1 MSLERLM
8 DKIYIVKPHPAP
20 TGPEVK
26 HHYAKWI
33 SPRPQDIRVD
43 RMFDIPYANINFISA
58 YARGEFETG
67 ERYIDLGVVGF
78 PMLIRAPFSSLSANE
93 FRFPSRNIDQNVR
106 HVISELIA
114 NGRIVAMN
122 EETYRFLHGKQI
134 HCLDAFSV
142 QKHIASFFVMVRDK
156 VPIRCDGCKKF
167 IWIEAGKL
175 PVNPVRT
182 KCPTCSHQ
190 FQVQRPP
197 EIDTQLARF
206 LSATGTNLAARQGD
220 LLLGST
226 GEFKSKDQ
234 PAGMAEPG
242 ALDLDLEG
250 ILGPTAA
257 APAEPAAA
265 PAAAGQPPVEDAL
278 AAIIGPPAAA
288 AGAAP
293 SAELDDDFFK
303 AITPDKAAVAKAA
316 EPQGPAV
323 LDNELK
329 ESVTDILDSANI
341 IADVFHT
348 KPSGQEAVCPSCG
361 TVTGSEKVC
370 PNCFMELMPAD
381 ATFSGPGELE
391 APAESRIEIRLKEL
405 PDEKPATAYAPPLA
419 ETPADPG
426 SGSGLAPAAGGET
439 PAGATAESKEP
450 SDGLTSAWDDKV
462 WSVKIGDELY
472 ENLDMRTIEEWILG
486 GSVLATDLIRK
497 GEAKWAELG
506 AVPYFRNSF
515 KMARDKVRLG
525 GTDALASFQPA
536 APIKRVIAVIID
548 LVITGL
554 LSMLGSIAL
563 GLSAGEGDGLF
574 PLLMSLL
581 GAVLLPFMYLTF
593 TNGVLGRSIGKRL
606 LSLAVIDKQG
616 NPIGLKN
623 GALRTLVWAFA
634 IGWFFALNNPA
645 QQALHDK
652 AAGSYVIQL
661 E

>member
-33 SPRPQDIRVD
+33 SPRAKDIRVD
-43 RMFDIPYANINFISA
+43 RMFDLPYANINFIAA

-78 PMLIRAPFSSLSANE
+78 PMIVRAPFSSLSANE

-106 HVISELIA
+106 HVVTELIA
-114 NGRIVAMN
+114 NGRIVGMS

-134 HCLDAFSV
+134 HCLDAFAA
-142 QKHIASFFVMVRDK
+142 QAHIAAYFCMVRDK

-167 IWIEAGKL
+167 IWIEVGKL

-197 EIDTQLARF
+197 EIDTQLSRY
-206 LSATGTNLAARQGD
+206 LSTTGTNLMPQQGD
-220 LLLGST
+220 LLLGAT
-226 GEFKSKDQ
+226 GEFRGKDQ
-234 PAGMAEPG
+234 PAGMAKSDG
-242 ALDLDLEG
+242 LDLDLEG
-250 ILGPTAA
+250 ILGPT
-257 APAEPAAA
+257 PAA
-265 PAAAGQPPVEDAL
+265 PAAPATAPAAAAKPPMEDAL
-278 AAIIGPPAAA
+278 AAIIGSPAAA
-288 AGAAP
+288 DAAP
-293 SAELDDDFFK
+293 SIGLDDDFFK
-303 AITPDKAAVAKAA
+303 EITPDKAAAAKAA
-316 EPQGPAV
+316 APQGPAV
-323 LDNELK
+323 LGNELK
-329 ESVTDILDSANI
+329 ESVSDILNSADI
-341 IADVFHT
+341 IADVFQT
-348 KPSGQEAVCPSCG
+348 KPQTQGAVCPSCG
-361 TVTGSEKVC
+361 TEVGAERVC
-370 PNCFMELMPAD
+370 PNCFMELLPAD
-381 ATFSGPGELE
+381 AAFSASGDMEVPS
-391 APAESRIEIRLKEL
+391 ESRIEIRLKDL
-405 PDEKPATAYAPPLA
+405 PDEKPATAYAPPEA
-419 ETPADPG
+419 E
-426 SGSGLAPAAGGET
+426 APAGPGPAVTAAGEA
-439 PAGATAESKEP
+439 PAGAKAEVKDAG
-450 SDGLTSAWDDKV
+450 DGLTSVWDDKV
-462 WSVKIGDELY
+462 WSVKIGDEIY

-536 APIKRVIAVIID
+536 TPLKRVIAVIID

-554 LSMLGSIAL
+554 LSLLGSVAL
-563 GLSAGEGDGLF
+563 GLSAGEGEGLF

-593 TNGVLGRSIGKRL
+593 SNGVLGRSIGKRL
-606 LSLAVIDKQG
+606 LNLAVIDKQG

-623 GALRTLVWAFA
+623 GVVRTLVWAFV